1 MNNKTITILALHL
14 NFGGVEKYIS
24 SLCKMLQD
32 NYQINIICTY
42 NNENKTAFEFDK
54 KIKIEYLINE
64 MPNRTE
70 LVKAL
75 KNKKI
80 FRFLGELLKSI
91 KIIIMKYWKNISA
104 IKKIDSD
111 YIITTRTF
119 HNSLVSQFAKK
130 SSIKI
135 ATEHNYH
142 NNNDNYVNKLIN
154 SVRKFDFLVV
164 VSRELEQYY
173 LNKKINPK
181 VVYIPNTIDE
191 IPTNKTNL
199 KKNTLIS
206 VGRFSSEKGF
216 DDLIRVFDK
225 VHDEIP
231 DSKLVLI
238 GNGYE
243 KDKIKAL
250 IDDYNLNKVIT
261 LPGFLTQKQIEKY
274 MLNSKLYVMTS
285 FTESFGL
292 VLIEAMRYG
301 VPCIAFDSAS
311 GAKQIIDNNR
321 NGLLVS
327 NRSIDEMAKQI
338 IKLLQNDTLLMKY
351 SKNSIKDSQKYYI
364 ENVKKEWLKLLS
376 RGK

>member
-1 MNNKTITILALHL
+1 MKDKTITILALHL

-32 NYQINIICTY
+32 NYNINIICTY
-42 NNENKTAFEFDK
+42 NNNNKTAFEFDK
-54 KIKIEYLINE
+54 HINIEYLIDE
-64 MPNRTE
+64 MPNRSE
-70 LVKAL
+70 LINAL
-75 KNKKI
+75 KQKKVFEFI
-80 FRFLGELLKSI
+80 LELLKSI
-91 KIIIMKYWKNISA
+91 KIIILKYWKNIKA
-104 IKKIDSD
+104 IRKIDSE

-119 HNSLVSQFAKK
+119 HNKLVSLFAKK

-142 NNNDNYVNKLIN
+142 NNNDNYVNELIK
-154 SVRKFDFLVV
+154 SVKKFDFLVV

-173 LNKKINPK
+173 LNKRINPQ

-199 KKNTLIS
+199 NKNTLIS
-206 VGRFSSEKGF
+206 VGRFSLEKGF
-216 DDLIRVFDK
+216 DDLIRVFNK
-225 VHDEIP
+225 VHAEIP

-238 GNGYE
+238 GDGSE
-243 KDKIKAL
+243 KDKIKSL
-250 IDDYNLNKVIT
+250 IDDYNLNKAIT

-285 FTESFGL
+285 ITESFGL

-311 GAKQIIDNNR
+311 GAKQIIDNNI

-338 IKLLQNDTLLMKY
+338 IKLLQNDTLLTKY
-351 SKNSIKDSQKYYI
+351 SKNSIKDSKKYYI